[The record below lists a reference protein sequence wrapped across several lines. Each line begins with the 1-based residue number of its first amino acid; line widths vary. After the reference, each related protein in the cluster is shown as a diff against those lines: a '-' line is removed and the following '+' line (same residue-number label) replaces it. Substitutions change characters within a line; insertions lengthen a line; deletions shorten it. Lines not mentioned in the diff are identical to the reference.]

1 MAHVLAVCTAN
12 LVRSPVAEA
21 ALAAGARR
29 MAVHDL
35 SFSSAGTAAFEGHPV
50 PAELIQ
56 AIRPFFLDLH
66 AHRSHAV
73 TREDLRASSLVL
85 SMTED
90 QREALRSLLPAA
102 TPRIFTL
109 REFARLTQTAPTLGE
124 VGGDFD
130 VYVRAV
136 HRERPRRLRP
146 RDREDIEDAYGGTAK
161 QYHACITEVVGQV
174 DRITA
179 RWG

>member
-21 ALAAGARR
+21 ALTAGARR
-29 MAVHDL
+29 MRVEGL
-35 SFSSAGTAAFEGHPV
+35 TFGSAGTAAFEGHPV

-56 AIRPFFLDLH
+56 YIRPFFLDLH
-66 AHRSHAV
+66 AHVSHAV
-73 TREDLRASSLVL
+73 TRDDLRRSALVL
-85 SMTED
+85 SMTEQ

-109 REFARLTQTAPTLGE
+109 REFARLAASAPTLSQ
-124 VGGDFD
+124 VDGGFEA
-130 VYVRAV
+130 YVRAV
-136 HRERPRRLRP
+136 HRERPRQPRP
-146 RDREDIEDAYGGTAK
+146 LDPEDVEDAYGGTAK
-161 QYHACITEVVGQV
+161 QYNSCLTTVVGLV

-179 RWG
+179 RWS

>member
-1 MAHVLAVCTAN
+1 MCTAN
-12 LVRSPVAEA
+12 LVRSPVAAA

-29 MAVHDL
+29 AEVEGL
-35 SFSSAGTAAFEGHPV
+35 EFRSAGTAAFDGHPV

-73 TREDLRASSLVL
+73 TRDDLRASALVL
-85 SMTED
+85 AMTED
-90 QREALRSLLPAA
+90 QREALRALLPAA

-109 REFARLTQTAPTLGE
+109 REFARLAAAAPTLGE
-124 VGGDFD
+124 LGGDLPAF
-130 VYVRAV
+130 VRAV
-136 HRERPRRLRP
+136 HRERPRRPRP
-146 RDREDIEDAYGGTAK
+146 RDPEDVADAYGGTPK
-161 QYHACITEVVGQV
+161 QYHACITDVVTLV
-174 DRITA
+174 DRVTA